1 MPFPDKLRS
10 LRQNSVLECIFTS
23 YFTHVKSL
31 AVIDGSIISNRIAG
45 AVVIE
50 ELQEMLRIGRS
61 KAYQLLRSGHI
72 KALRDGRVWL
82 IPKKSVIEYVIGRC
96 G

>member
-1 MPFPDKLRS
+1 MMFSEYKDI
-10 LRQNSVLECIFTS
+10 VT
-23 YFTHVKSL
+23 
-31 AVIDGSIISNRIAG
+31 
-45 AVVIE
+45 IE
-50 ELQEMLRIGRS
+50 ELQDMLRIGRS

-72 KALRDGRVWL
+72 KALHDGRVWL

>member
-1 MPFPDKLRS
+1 MFSEYKDI
-10 LRQNSVLECIFTS
+10 VT
-23 YFTHVKSL
+23 
-31 AVIDGSIISNRIAG
+31 
-45 AVVIE
+45 IE

-61 KAYQLLRSGHI
+61 KAYQLLRSFH
-72 KALRDGRVWL
+72 DGRVWL